1 MIKERIV
8 MYTEIEKRVQQE
20 LFALAD
26 EAYRD
31 FQALLVPNVEKER
44 ILGVRI
50 PILRRFAG
58 AFAKT
63 DDAAAFCSA
72 LPHRYYDENNLHA
85 FLVEKIRDIDAL
97 EAALDRF
104 LPYVDNWATCDSMN
118 PKIFAKYPEKRLIMA
133 KKWIASDHTYTI
145 RYGMGILMRYDLG
158 ETFTPDILTLI
169 TSVRSEEYYVNMMQ
183 AWFLATA
190 LAKQWDATLPYLT
203 EKRLPVWIHNKTIQK
218 AIESYRITAEQ
229 KDFLRT
235 LKIK

>member
-1 MIKERIV
+1 MN
-8 MYTEIEKRVQQE
+8 TEIEKRVQKE

-26 EAYRD
+26 EKYRD
-31 FQALLVPNVEKER
+31 FQAPLIPNLEKER

-50 PILRRFAG
+50 PILRKFANT
-58 AFAKT
+58 FAKT
-63 DDAAAFCSA
+63 DDAAAFLSA

-85 FLVEKIRDIDAL
+85 FLIEKIHDFDEVIRAL
-97 EAALDRF
+97 EVF

-118 PKIFAKYPEKRLIMA
+118 PKIFAKYPEKRLAAA
-133 KKWIASDHTYTI
+133 KKWISSDHTYTI
-145 RYGMGILMRYDLG
+145 RYGMGILMRYDLD

-169 TSVRSEEYYVNMMQ
+169 ASVKSEEYYVKMMQ

-203 EKRLPVWIHNKTIQK
+203 EQKLDIWVHNKTIQK
-218 AIESYRITAEQ
+218 AIESYRITTEQ